1 MVQTRPAQRRARS
14 LASAAVAA
22 LVLVGGAA
30 LAAPAGADKPGAGH
44 CARIDKV
51 VVKGAERTETACLT
65 DLTTTGTVQTGHTN
79 PADWAGLHAAGTVTP
94 RGVPGI
100 QVDGYFPDTSTTNT
114 NHGWNHD
121 SQFVIRIPDA
131 WNGKVV
137 ITGAPGVR
145 GQYAN
150 DLVIGDWVLAQ
161 GYAFASTDKGNM
173 GASFWDDG
181 STPGGSIREW
191 HQRVTE
197 LAVATRDTVT
207 KVRAQRPGRMYMAGI
222 SNGGYLTRW
231 QLENHPELYDGGV
244 DWEGTLW
251 AAGGRHPLLSLPV
264 AVAWTSGAATDED
277 MYEAGFARGSE
288 FLWPYHAKAY
298 WGVTQ
303 KIYRAEF
310 DPDYDPGCPGASA
323 GSTLE
328 QVLAPCPSDA
338 VYDYASRPASVH
350 RAVERVA
357 LTGRIGRPLITLHG
371 DLDALLPASVDSDVY
386 DRMIESSGRD
396 RLHRYYT
403 VRKGTHVD
411 GLYDSHP
418 DRLRPVLP
426 CYRSA
431 FDALVAWVE
440 RGVAPPADRTVGE
453 PADGDV
459 VDSCALGSG
468 AAVRP

>member
-1 MVQTRPAQRRARS
+1 MRPSRGVP
-14 LASAAVAA
+14 L
-22 LVLVGGAA
+22 LVAA
-30 LAAPAGADKPGAGH
+30 LAAAVLTAPSPAGAAGDGH
-44 CARIDKV
+44 CARQDRLRV
-51 VVKGAERTETACLT
+51 PGAARQRDACLS
-65 DLTTTGTVQTGHTN
+65 DLTTAGLAGTRYTDMADQTGLT
-79 PADWAGLHAAGTVTP
+79 AAATRSP
-94 RGVPGI
+94 SGVPGVQI
-100 QVDGYFPDTSTTNT
+100 DGYFPDSSHFNDT
-114 NHGWNHD
+114 HGWGHD
-121 SQFVIRIPDA
+121 AQFVIRLPDR
-131 WNGKVV
+131 WNGGLVV
-137 ITGAPGVR
+137 TGAPGNR
-145 GQYAN
+145 KQYAT
-150 DLVIGDWVLAQ
+150 DKAVSDHVLAQ
-161 GYAFASTDKGNM
+161 GFAYASTDKGNS
-173 GASFWDDG
+173 GPDFHRDG
-181 STPGGSIREW
+181 ERPGD
-191 HQRVTE
+191 
-197 LAVATRDTVT
+197 AVAEWNARTTQLTRAARQAV
-207 KVRAQRPGRMYMAGI
+207 AQRYGHAPRRTYMTGV

>member
-1 MVQTRPAQRRARS
+1 MRPS
-14 LASAAVAA
+14 LGVPL
-22 LVLVGGAA
+22 LVAA
-30 LAAPAGADKPGAGH
+30 LAAAVLTSPSPAGAAGDGH
-44 CARIDKV
+44 CARQDGLRV
-51 VVKGAERTETACLT
+51 PGAARQRDACLP
-65 DLTTTGTVQTGHTN
+65 DLTTAGLAGTPYTDMADQTGLT
-79 PADWAGLHAAGTVTP
+79 AAATRSP
-94 RGVPGI
+94 SGVPGVQI
-100 QVDGYFPDTSTTNT
+100 DGYFPDSSHFNDT
-114 NHGWNHD
+114 HGWGHD
-121 SQFVIRIPDA
+121 AQFVIRLPDR
-131 WNGKVV
+131 WNGGLVV
-137 ITGAPGVR
+137 TGAPGNR
-145 GQYAN
+145 KQYAT
-150 DLVIGDWVLAQ
+150 DKAVSDHVLAQ
-161 GYAFASTDKGNM
+161 GFAYASTDKGNS
-173 GASFWDDG
+173 GPDFHRDG
-181 STPGGSIREW
+181 ERPGD
-191 HQRVTE
+191 
-197 LAVATRDTVT
+197 AVAEWNARTTQLTRAARQAV
-207 KVRAQRPGRMYMAGI
+207 AQRYGHAPRRTYMTGV

-251 AAGGRHPLLSLPV
+251 ASGGRHPLLSLPV

-277 MYEAGFARGSE
+277 MYGAGFARGSE

-338 VYDYASRPASVH
+338 VYDYASRPAAVH